1 MEEKSLILSDDQVR
15 KKIKRIAFEIY
26 ENNFKEK
33 ELILAGI
40 GSKGHKLAELLTQS
54 LEEVTNIKITL
65 IRINLDKFAPTQ
77 SEISLSCD
85 IADLKNK
92 AIILIDDVLS
102 TGRTIAYSL
111 KPFLGIR
118 VKRIETAV
126 LVNRSHTQF
135 PISTNYTGYELAT
148 SIKEHVEVH
157 LDEDQKVVYL
167 M

>member
-1 MEEKSLILSDDQVR
+1 MEEKSLILTDDQVR
-15 KKIKRIAFEIY
+15 RKIKRIAFEIY

-40 GSKGHKLAELLTQS
+40 EKQGYRLAGLLKQA
-54 LEEVTNIKITL
+54 LHEVNDIKISL
-65 IRINLDKFAPTQ
+65 IQINLDKLAPTQ

-85 IADLKNK
+85 LADLKNK
-92 AIILIDDVLS
+92 TIILIDDVLS
-102 TGRTIAYSL
+102 TGRTLAYSL
-111 KPFLGIR
+111 KPFLNIR

-148 SIKEHVEVH
+148 SIQEHVEVY
-157 LDEDQKVVYL
+157 LEEDQKVVYL
-167 M
+167 T